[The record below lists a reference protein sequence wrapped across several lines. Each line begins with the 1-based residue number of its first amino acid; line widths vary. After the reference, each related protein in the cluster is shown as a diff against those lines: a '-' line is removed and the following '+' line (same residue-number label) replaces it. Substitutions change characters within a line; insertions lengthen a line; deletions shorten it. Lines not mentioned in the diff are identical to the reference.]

1 MCRTLKFLSFV
12 LVFVCFMGVASE
24 PAAAGSA
31 PWTVRSVSGDAQF
44 QKGDSAWQPLAGGQ
58 SVVEGDAIRTSGNGR
73 VVLAR
78 DDESI
83 TVAANSSFEVAP
95 AADGMLTTIA
105 QKLGTLMF
113 KVHKRPDRHFEVKTP
128 YLVATVKGTTFT
140 VSVDGGG
147 SAVHVTEGLVQVGN
161 LHGADILM
169 LRPGETASI
178 ASQAGSKLQS
188 GQLAPVKS
196 GKQSNAGGL
205 QGPAINK
212 VIQSA
217 AIDIE
222 KASNGLFKTHRA
234 RVQPQV
240 ASLGEGSKQAVESI
254 GASVGGVGAA
264 TGGTVGNTVASL
276 TDGIGGTVSGVG
288 SSVGGAVSGV
298 TSGVTSGVGG
308 AVGGVVS
315 GVGGAV
321 GGITSG
327 VGGVVSGVGGAVGG
341 ITSGVGGAVGGLTS
355 GVGGAVSGV
364 GGAVGGITSGVGGA
378 VGGITSGVGGAVS
391 GLGGS
396 VGGGVGGAV
405 SGVGGA
411 VSGVGGAVGGVVS
424 GVGGAVGGLLGG
436 LGGALGGRGD

>member
-1 MCRTLKFLSFV
+1 MCRTLKFFSLV
-12 LVFVCFMGVASE
+12 LVFTCFMGLASK

-58 SVVEGDAIRTSGNGR
+58 SVAEGDAIRTSGNGR

-161 LHGADILM
+161 LHGSDILM

-188 GQLAPVKS
+188 GQLAPATN
-196 GKQSNAGGL
+196 GKQSNAVHRR
-205 QGPAINK
+205 GPAINK
-212 VIQSA
+212 VIESA

-222 KASNGLFKTHRA
+222 KASNGLFRTHKA
-234 RVQPQV
+234 GVQPQV
-240 ASLGEGSKQAVESI
+240 ASLGEGGKQAVEGI
-254 GASVGGVGAA
+254 GASIGGVGTTA
-264 TGGTVGNTVASL
+264 GSSVGNTVASL

-288 SSVGGAVSGV
+288 
-298 TSGVTSGVGG
+298 G

-315 GVGGAV
+315 GVGGTV
-321 GGITSG
+321 GGIT
-327 VGGVVSGVGGAVGG
+327 SGVGGAVGG
-341 ITSGVGGAVGGLTS
+341 ITSSVGGVVSGVGGAVGGLTS
-355 GVGGAVSGV
+355 GVGGAV
-364 GGAVGGITSGVGGA
+364 GGITSDL
-378 VGGITSGVGGAVS
+378 GGAVS
-391 GLGGS
+391 GIGGS
-396 VGGGVGGAV
+396 VGGSVGGAV
-405 SGVGGA
+405 SGVGGT
-411 VSGVGGAVGGVVS
+411 VSGVGGTVGGVVS

-436 LGGALGGRGD
+436 LGGALGGRSN

>member
-1 MCRTLKFLSFV
+1 LKFLSLV
-12 LVFVCFMGVASE
+12 LVFTCFMGVASK

-31 PWTVRSVSGDAQF
+31 PWTVRSVSGEAQF
-44 QKGDSAWQPLAGGQ
+44 QKGDSAWQPLTGGQ
-58 SVVEGDAIRTSGNGR
+58 SVAEGDAIRTSGNGR

-83 TVAANSSFEVAP
+83 TVAANSSFTVAP

-161 LHGADILM
+161 LHGADIMM

-178 ASQAGSKLQS
+178 ASKAGSKLQS
-188 GQLAPVKS
+188 GQLAPAK
-196 GKQSNAGGL
+196 GEKHGNAGAL
-205 QGPAINK
+205 HGPAINK

-222 KASNGLFKTHRA
+222 KASNGLFRTHKV

-240 ASLGEGSKQAVESI
+240 ASLGEGSTQAVESI
-254 GASVGGVGAA
+254 GASVGVVGAA

-288 SSVGGAVSGV
+288 SSVGGTVSGV
-298 TSGVTSGVGG
+298 TSGVGS

-378 VGGITSGVGGAVS
+378 VGGITSDLGGAVS

-396 VGGGVGGAV
+396 VGGSVGGAV

-411 VSGVGGAVGGVVS
+411 VSGVGSGVGGVVS

-436 LGGALGGRGD
+436 LGGALGGRRN